1 MKKVEL
7 LAPAGDIEKLKFAY
21 LYGADAVYIG
31 GKNYSMR
38 ANAKNFS
45 NEEIKEASYLAHSL
59 GKKLYVTVNITFHNE
74 DYEGLLAY
82 LKELEKYKV
91 DAIIVSDMAVVDLV
105 KTKKINLP
113 IHISTQM
120 STANIESVKFLK
132 NQGVERVVL
141 ARECPKED
149 IQEIIQ
155 KTGIEIECFLHGAM
169 CSSYSGRCVLSNYF
183 TKRDANRGGCAQI
196 CRWCFDLEKDNQ
208 KIKSSTEFTMSSKD
222 LSLINSLK
230 EMIDIGITSLKVE
243 GRMRSNYYIAT
254 VISTYREAIDHI
266 YENTYDESLQKY
278 YQKVLSRVANRESTD
293 QFFNTFPGVEAQ
305 YYLGRQE
312 VSNQDFLGIVLDYD
326 KETSF
331 VTLTQRNYFKKGD
344 QVEMFG
350 PNIKAFS
357 FTIEKIYNEKM
368 EELEVA
374 RHPEEIIKFYLDKE
388 VYPND
393 IMRISLATKEE

>member
-45 NEEIKEASYLAHSL
+45 NEEIKEAACIAHSL

-74 DYEGLLAY
+74 DYPGLLAY
-82 LKELEKYKV
+82 LKELEKAKV

-105 KTKKINLP
+105 NQEKLNLK

-120 STANIESVKFLK
+120 SNANSESVSFLK
-132 NQGVERVVL
+132 DQGVERVVL
-141 ARECPKED
+141 ARECSKEN
-149 IQEIIQ
+149 IKEIIE
-155 KTGIEIECFLHGAM
+155 KTGVEIECFLHGAM

-196 CRWCFDLEKDNQ
+196 CRWCFELDKDEEKIS
-208 KIKSSTEFTMSSKD
+208 KETEFTMSSKD
-222 LSLINSLK
+222 LSLINSLE
-230 EMIDIGITSLKVE
+230 EMIHLGITSLKVE

-266 YENTYDESLQKY
+266 YENTYNETLQEY
-278 YQKVLSRVANRESTD
+278 YQKVLNRVANRESTD

-326 KETSF
+326 KKEKL
-331 VTLTQRNYFKKGD
+331 VTLTQRNYFQPGD
-344 QVEMFG
+344 EVELFG
-350 PNIKAFS
+350 PNIQAFS
-357 FTIEKIYNEKM
+357 FKVPKIYNEEMK
-368 EELEVA
+368 EVEVA
-374 RHPEEIIKFYLDKE
+374 RHPQEIIKFYLDKE

-393 IMRISLATKEE
+393 MMRIKIK

>member
-45 NEEIKEASYLAHSL
+45 NEEIKEAACIAHSL

-74 DYEGLLAY
+74 DYPGLLAY
-82 LKELEKYKV
+82 LKELEKAKV

-105 KTKKINLP
+105 KEENINLP
-113 IHISTQM
+113 LHISTQM
-120 STANIESVKFLK
+120 SNANSESVSFLK
-132 NQGVERVVL
+132 DQGVERVVL
-141 ARECPKED
+141 ARECSKEN
-149 IQEIIQ
+149 IKEIIE
-155 KTGIEIECFLHGAM
+155 KTGVEIECFLHGAM

-196 CRWCFDLEKDNQ
+196 CRWCFELDKDEEKIS
-208 KIKSSTEFTMSSKD
+208 KETEFTMSSKD
-222 LSLINSLK
+222 LSLINSLE
-230 EMIDIGITSLKVE
+230 EMIHLGITSLKVE

-266 YENTYDESLQKY
+266 YENTYNETLQEY
-278 YQKVLSRVANRESTD
+278 YQKVLNRVANRESTD

-326 KETSF
+326 KKEKL
-331 VTLTQRNYFKKGD
+331 VTLTQRNYFQPGD
-344 QVEMFG
+344 EVELFG
-350 PNIKAFS
+350 PNIQSFS
-357 FTIEKIYNEKM
+357 FKVPKIYNEEMK
-368 EELEVA
+368 EVEVA
-374 RHPEEIIKFYLDKE
+374 RHPQEIIKFYLDKE

-393 IMRISLATKEE
+393 MMRIKIK

>member
-45 NEEIKEASYLAHSL
+45 NEEIKEAACIAHSL

-74 DYEGLLAY
+74 DYSGLLAY
-82 LKELEKYKV
+82 LKELEKAKV

-105 KTKKINLP
+105 KEENINLP
-113 IHISTQM
+113 LHISTQM
-120 STANIESVKFLK
+120 SNANSESVSFLK
-132 NQGVERVVL
+132 DQGVERVVL
-141 ARECPKED
+141 ARECSKEN
-149 IQEIIQ
+149 IKEIIE
-155 KTGIEIECFLHGAM
+155 KTGVEIECFLHGAM

-196 CRWCFDLEKDNQ
+196 CRWCFELDKDEEKIS
-208 KIKSSTEFTMSSKD
+208 KETEFTMSSKD
-222 LSLINSLK
+222 LSLINSLE
-230 EMIDIGITSLKVE
+230 EMIHLGITSLKVE

-266 YENTYDESLQKY
+266 YENTYNETLQEY
-278 YQKVLSRVANRESTD
+278 YQKVLNRVANRESTD

-326 KETSF
+326 KKEKL
-331 VTLTQRNYFKKGD
+331 VTLTQRNYFQPGD
-344 QVEMFG
+344 EVEMFG
-350 PNIKAFS
+350 PNIQAFS
-357 FTIEKIYNEKM
+357 FKVPKIYNEEMK
-368 EELEVA
+368 EVEVA
-374 RHPEEIIKFYLDKE
+374 RHPQEIIKFYLDKE

-393 IMRISLATKEE
+393 MMRIKIK

>member
-7 LAPAGDIEKLKFAY
+7 LAPAGDLEKLKIAY

-31 GKNYSMR
+31 GKNYSLR

-45 NEEIKEASYLAHSL
+45 NEEIKEACKIAHSL

-74 DYEGLLAY
+74 DYQGLLEY
-82 LKELEKYKV
+82 LKELEKDKV

-105 KTKKINLP
+105 NQEKLNIK

-120 STANIESVKFLK
+120 SNANIESVSFLK
-132 NQGVERVVL
+132 DQGVERVVL
-141 ARECPKED
+141 ARECSKEN
-149 IQEIIQ
+149 IREIIE
-155 KTGIEIECFLHGAM
+155 KTGVEIECFLHGAM

-196 CRWCFDLEKDNQ
+196 CRWCFELEKENQ
-208 KIKSSTEFTMSSKD
+208 KKSNETEFTMSSKD

-230 EMIDIGITSLKVE
+230 EMIEIGVTSLKVE

-266 YENTYDESLQKY
+266 YKNTYTKSLQEY
-278 YQKVLSRVANRESTD
+278 YQKVLNRVANRESTD

-312 VSNQDFLGIVLDYD
+312 VSNQDFLGIVLNYNQ
-326 KETSF
+326 KEKL
-331 VTLTQRNYFKKGD
+331 VTLTQRNYFKPGD
-344 QVEMFG
+344 EVEMFG
-350 PNIKAFS
+350 PNIQAFS
-357 FTIEKIYNEKM
+357 FKVPKIYNEEMK
-368 EELEVA
+368 EVEVA
-374 RHPEEIIKFYLDKE
+374 RHPQEIIKFYLDKE

-393 IMRISLATKEE
+393 MMRIKIK